1 MRMRKALVA
10 AVFVCGMGTSYL
22 LARPQVERRPQ
33 VVERIAPGSDCRSYD
48 RAGLKLIAA
57 AGGTW
62 LLARADGA
70 RLKLFANRSDADA
83 GLAVFKQHST
93 LCYIG
98 RDNTLPNRSE
108 YIMEY
113 LK

>member
-1 MRMRKALVA
+1 MRTRKALA
-10 AVFVCGMGTSYL
+10 AALLACGIGTPYL
-22 LARPQVERRPQ
+22 FARPQFERRPQ
-33 VVERIAPGSDCRSYD
+33 VVERIAPGSDCRPYD
-48 RAGLKLIAA
+48 PADLTLIAD

-62 LLARADGA
+62 LLARGDGA
-70 RLKLFANRSDADA
+70 RLRFFANRSDADA

-98 RDNTLPNRSE
+98 RDNTRPNRSE